1 MIHKVCDMF
10 CTKCSTSSGLQF
22 WKAPKRKIFA
32 VSQANLDLL
41 DKGTSDSKVNK
52 ELAPS
57 ATKKL
62 KRDKNTMKNIKE
74 ELATIQSTM
83 SRSTPDSIMQ
93 QLNGLIRCCIC
104 QVFPLKPPV
113 VISKCCKS
121 IIGCEECVERL
132 ISSPED

>member
-1 MIHKVCDMF
+1 MF
-10 CTKCSTSSGLQF
+10 NFIINTGLQF
-22 WKAPKRKIFA
+22 WKASNRKIFA

-41 DKGTSDSKVNK
+41 DKGTSDSKVDK

-57 ATKKL
+57 AIKKL
-62 KRDKNTMKNIKE
+62 KRDTMKSTKE

-104 QVFPLKPPV
+104 HVFPLKPPL

-121 IIGCEECVERL
+121 IM
-132 ISSPED
+132 